1 VLLLFFFTGIAIA
14 VYLNMAAIQ
23 PRERDYAFAG
33 STYAFAIWIGLGVL
47 MVQQWLQRIV
57 KPRPAVLVSLLLCLL
72 AAPVLMAR
80 AEWDDHDRSKKSLAR
95 ASAWNTLQ
103 SCAPNAILFTVGD
116 NDTYPLWYLQEVEGV
131 RRDVRVIITELL
143 GTDWYI
149 DQLNYRIND
158 ADAVPMVWKKAD
170 YIGGRHNY
178 VQYYKNPQV
187 PQDKYLNLYDVCRFI
202 TSSEPQNQ
210 MRLTSGE
217 PENYLPAKKFFV
229 PSLSKDALVKA
240 GLLPAA
246 DTTFV
251 TNEMKFDFPKDA
263 AYKNDL
269 AVMNIVAA
277 VAQQGWKRP
286 VYFNGSFPGSENYDG
301 LGDYM
306 RMEGVVFCL
315 VPWRYNQGIQTQEH
329 GSVHLDKS
337 YDLLMNRYL
346 WGGGER
352 TDVYFDEKNR
362 VMFTAYRL
370 NAARLADAL
379 TAAGRKQDAVRVLDK
394 IMGSITSTSFPYDF
408 SAYYIALAYYHA
420 GAPDKA
426 RSLSQQ
432 LVKNATDDIN
442 WIAGLDEAQQE
453 GEAGGARNDLGMIN
467 MLMVAAQQAGDSTT
481 ATAYNATLQSAYG
494 KVAPLVNVQQQSQ

>member
-1 VLLLFFFTGIAIA
+1 
-14 VYLNMAAIQ
+14 MAAIQ

-33 STYAFAIWIGLGVL
+33 STYAFAVWIGLGVL
-47 MVQQWLQRIV
+47 MVYQLLQRFIKSPSV
-57 KPRPAVLVSLLLCLL
+57 AYISVLLCLL
-72 AAPVLMAR
+72 NAPALMAKE
-80 AEWDDHDRSKKSLAR
+80 EWDDHDRSKKSLAR
-95 ASAWNTLQ
+95 ATAWNTLQ

-158 ADAVPMVWKKAD
+158 ADAVPMIWKKED

-178 VQYYKNPQV
+178 VQYYHNPQV

-202 TSSEPQNQ
+202 TSNDPQNQ
-210 MRLTSGE
+210 LRTTSGE
-217 PENYLPAKKFFV
+217 AENYLPSKKFFV
-229 PSLSKDALVKA
+229 QSLSKEALVRQ
-240 GLLPAA
+240 GLLPAG
-246 DTTFV
+246 DTAV
-251 TNEMKFDFPKDA
+251 ITNEMKFDFPKDA

-269 AVMNIVAA
+269 AVMNIIAA

-306 RMEGVVFCL
+306 RMEGVAFRL
-315 VPWRYNQGIQTQEH
+315 VPWRYNQVASTQDH
-329 GSVHLDKS
+329 GSVNLDKS
-337 YDLLMNRYL
+337 YDLLMHQYL

-352 TDVYFDEKNR
+352 SDVYFDEKNR

-379 TAAGRKQDAVRVLDK
+379 TAAGRTNDAISVLDR
-394 IMGSITSTSFPYDF
+394 IMAGITKSSFPYDF
-408 SAYYIALAYYHA
+408 SSYYIAVAYYHA
-420 GAPDKA
+420 GAADKA

-432 LVKNATDDIN
+432 LVKNATDDIA
-442 WIAGLDEAQQE
+442 WIAGLDEAKQE
-453 GEAGGARNDLGMIN
+453 GEAGSARNDLSMIN
-467 MLMVAAQQAGDSTT
+467 MLMIAAQQAGDSTT
-481 ATAYNATLQSAYG
+481 AAAYNETLQSSYG
-494 KVAPLVNVQQQSQ
+494 KVAQLINAGQQ